1 MVADGKLSD
10 VQNVKKKSKSINLN
24 FLLFRDK
31 FRCQCVQ
38 FLNDGSS
45 VAQEDV
51 KNSIFCSVRP
61 TDFSYKRVRIINGV
75 IVYQSLTEIHLNT
88 KFFVV

>member
-31 FRCQCVQ
+31 FRCQCIHI
-38 FLNDGSS
+38 LNDDSF
-45 VAQEDV
+45 VAREDV

-61 TDFSYKRVRIINGV
+61 TDFLNKRVRSI
-75 IVYQSLTEIHLNT
+75 
-88 KFFVV
+88 KFFI